1 MVNLFENTS
10 PSEWLLY
17 ISEWTYNNMPT
28 SNIRASTK
36 LAVHCLLAKNDQ
48 LQEYGT
54 AFIHNIA
61 GKDVKTVV
69 FDDVAVELAMAV
81 LQFLNSKPSEEHLF
95 RCMKA
100 LSRFVNVS
108 EREGERERLNLNV
121 NGCCAFPISGLSG
134 YSAVCADDRTE
145 PKHLQGREWTDRRTD
160 CGDFEE
166 VSLNGS
172 GWKGNAQ

>member
-17 ISEWTYNNMPT
+17 ISEWTYNNMAT

-36 LAVHCLLAKNDQ
+36 LAVHCLLAKDSQ

-61 GKDVKTVV
+61 TKDVKTVV

-81 LQFLNSKPSEEHLF
+81 LQFLNGSPTEEHLF

-100 LSRFVNVS
+100 LARFVNVS
-108 EREGERERLNLNV
+108 FV
-121 NGCCAFPISGLSG
+121 ADHFGCFMFHGM
-134 YSAVCADDRTE
+134 
-145 PKHLQGREWTDRRTD
+145 HM
-160 CGDFEE
+160 
-166 VSLNGS
+166 
-172 GWKGNAQ
+172 

>member
-17 ISEWTYNNMPT
+17 ISEWTYNNSPT
-28 SNIRASTK
+28 SNIRSSTK
-36 LAVHCLLAKNDQ
+36 LAVHCLLAKDSQ

-81 LQFLNSKPSEEHLF
+81 LQFLNSQPNEEHLF

-108 EREGERERLNLNV
+108 GRWLRDVGHYNKHCASFICRYHRISHNL
-121 NGCCAFPISGLSG
+121 C
-134 YSAVCADDRTE
+134 R
-145 PKHLQGREWTDRRTD
+145 
-160 CGDFEE
+160 
-166 VSLNGS
+166 
-172 GWKGNAQ
+172 

>member
-1 MVNLFENTS
+1 MIIIIDNAMTAFCNSLFAPFNQMTNLFENTS

-28 SNIRASTK
+28 SNIRSSTK
-36 LAVHCLLAKNDQ
+36 LAVHCLLAKDAT

-81 LQFLNSKPSEEHLF
+81 LQFLNSQPSEEHLF
-95 RCMKA
+95 RSMKA

-108 EREGERERLNLNV
+108 GTFV
-121 NGCCAFPISGLSG
+121 
-134 YSAVCADDRTE
+134 
-145 PKHLQGREWTDRRTD
+145 
-160 CGDFEE
+160 
-166 VSLNGS
+166 
-172 GWKGNAQ
+172 